1 MSKSVKLTI
10 TVAFLAL
17 MAYVVL
23 SSLGLSKARCEVCME
38 FKGRESC
45 RTARA
50 ATKEEAI
57 MTARNNACARITNGR
72 TENILCGGSQPKSV
86 RCSD

>member
-1 MSKSVKLTI
+1 MTKPAKLGI
-10 TVAFLAL
+10 TVAFLGL
-17 MAYVVL
+17 IAYVVL
-23 SSLGLSKARCEVCME
+23 STLALSKASCEVCME

-50 ATKEEAI
+50 PAKEEAI
-57 MTARNNACARITNGR
+57 VAARNNACARITNGR
-72 TENILCGGSQPKSV
+72 TENILCGGSEPKSV

>member
-1 MSKSVKLTI
+1 MYNDQPVSKSVKLTI

-23 SSLGLSKARCEVCME
+23 SSLALSKARCEVCME

-45 RTARA
+45 RTA
-50 ATKEEAI
+50 E
-57 MTARNNACARITNGR
+57 
-72 TENILCGGSQPKSV
+72 P
-86 RCSD
+86 